1 MDVFSW
7 HLVVESEETD
17 ERLQSISSTSPDEDS
32 NRGHE
37 YMLAA

>member
-7 HLVVESEETD
+7 HPLVESEETD
-17 ERLQSISSTSPDEDS
+17 EKLQSRSSTSPDEDS
-32 NRGHE
+32 NRCPE